1 MSTAPGIASN
11 TMDKIKTILTL
22 IAIIIGALVVLA
34 GIGLVYSLLNYI
46 LLFAVICLGGY
57 VAIKLFVKPEQKAL
71 KAPDP
76 RKELKSVQRLLD
88 QYKKDQ

>member
-1 MSTAPGIASN
+1 
-11 TMDKIKTILTL
+11 MDKIKTILTL
-22 IAIIIGALVVLA
+22 IAIIIGALAILA

-57 VAIKLFVKPEQKAL
+57 VAIKLLGKPERQEIQQIQ
-71 KAPDP
+71 APDP
-76 RKELKSVQRLLD
+76 QKALKSVQRLLD